1 MSRFG
6 DLIRGTA
13 PAPEPV
19 EVTQSPIV
27 DEDTTGYEK
36 VIEEEVAEREA
47 PAPAAP
53 AAPEPV
59 AAPTPPV
66 EAVKPVD
73 PAPLKSAAPKRSLRA
88 KK

>member
-13 PAPEPV
+13 PTPKAV
-19 EVTQSPIV
+19 
-27 DEDTTGYEK
+27 
-36 VIEEEVAEREA
+36 EA
-47 PAPAAP
+47 PARAAP

-66 EAVKPVD
+66 EAVKPAD
-73 PAPLKSAAPKRSLRA
+73 PAPLKSAAPKRTLRI